1 MRKKLT
7 ALVMATVLSLA
18 PALTVQASSVDDVQ
32 TGEEVSVVTESV
44 QEDNGDTDRINSY
57 IDDGTRVEYYTPVSD
72 MPMLYS
78 SPLPASYDSRDYG
91 YVTPVKNQGTFGTC
105 WAFAALAA
113 GESSMLAQGYVDS
126 ADEIDLSEYHF
137 SYFFFNYV
145 NDPLGNLTND
155 ISAVTADNNYLFVG
169 GNSYYSMFALAS
181 WRGAADE
188 TVAPYEDVTTTSTLS
203 SDLAFNDV
211 AHMQN
216 TYIVSMQN
224 AADVKKLIMEY
235 GAVASALYFDNFKY
249 YNINTKSYYQD
260 DVAYSDHAV
269 TIVGWDDDYSVDKF
283 LESEYAPKP
292 SNPGAWLVKN
302 SWGEGIYD
310 YFWVSYEDLCMSGQD
325 AFAFVFEDADNYDK
339 NYQYD
344 GTYGTSYWGIY
355 NNNGFANVYTCE
367 GEYIEKIDAVS
378 FALAEA
384 NVDYSIQIYKNP
396 DVDNPESGE
405 ALLSTPQTGST
416 TYIGYYT
423 IELNEDIYINPGDTF
438 AVAVK
443 FSETVVD
450 DGYVYVYLDGDVGC
464 ADCSCPFYFDSYTEE
479 YQSYYLTWYMD
490 PSDMHEETWS
500 DGSNYNN
507 CARIKA
513 FTTITDE
520 RPDAGTGDTPTGG
533 EDNPTDT
540 PSSGEEDDPSDIPSS
555 GEEDDPSDTPSGG
568 EDDSTDTPSGGEEDD
583 PSDTPSGGEED
594 DPADTPSD
602 EKEESVIKSSWSY
615 VNGKWYYYDASG
627 ILSVGWKYIDGA
639 WYYFNSNG
647 VMQTGWQ
654 QIAGNWYYMD
664 SSGAMLTGWHEIGG
678 TWYYFYSDGSM
689 ASSTWIGSY
698 YVDASGAWITNT
710 STNTYTEGW
719 KISGGLWW
727 YQNADGSY
735 PTSAWKSIGGAWYYF
750 DAAGWMKTGWVHDG
764 TGWYYMN
771 PSGTM
776 YTGWL
781 NDGGIWY
788 YLTGSGLMH
797 TGWLNDNGI
806 WYYMIGSG
814 AMATSTVIDGYT
826 IDANGVW
833 VQ

>member
-7 ALVMATVLSLA
+7 ALVMTTILSLA
-18 PALTVQASSVDDVQ
+18 PALTVQASDADEAQ
-32 TGEEVSVVTESV
+32 TGEDVVV
-44 QEDNGDTDRINSY
+44 VTDRINSY

-105 WAFAALAA
+105 WAFAALGA

-188 TVAPYEDVTTTSTLS
+188 TVAPYEDVTTTSALS

-224 AADVKKLIMEY
+224 VADVKELIMEY

-260 DVAYSDHAV
+260 DVTYSDHAV
-269 TIVGWDDDYSVDKF
+269 VIVGWDDDYSVDNF
-283 LESEYAPKP
+283 LESDYASKP
-292 SNPGAWLVKN
+292 SKPGAWLVKN
-302 SWGEGIYD
+302 SWGEGLYD

-344 GTYGTSYWGIY
+344 GAYGTSYWGIY

-405 ALLSTPQTGST
+405 ALLSTSQTGST
-416 TYIGYYT
+416 TYTGYYT

-533 EDNPTDT
+533 ED
-540 PSSGEEDDPSDIPSS
+540 DPA
-555 GEEDDPSDTPSGG
+555 
-568 EDDSTDTPSGGEEDD
+568 
-583 PSDTPSGGEED
+583 DTPSGGEED
-594 DPADTPSD
+594 DPADTPSGGEEDDPADTPSGGEEDDPADTPSGGEEDDPADIPSSGGED
-602 EKEESVIKSSWSY
+602 EPTDAPSSGEEDDSEDTTIKSSWSY
-615 VNGKWYYYDASG
+615 TNGKWYYYDETGKLAT
-627 ILSVGWKYIDGA
+627 GWKYIGES
-639 WYYFNSNG
+639 WYYFNSKAE
-647 VMQTGWQ
+647 MQTGWQ
-654 QIAGNWYYMD
+654 
-664 SSGAMLTGWHEIGG
+664 EING

-689 ASSTWIGSY
+689 ATSTWIGSD
-698 YVDASGAWITNT
+698 YVDSSGAW
-710 STNTYTEGW
+710 STNGGTSSNAYSEGW
-719 KISGGLWW
+719 QISGGLWW
-727 YQNADGSY
+727 YQNSDGSY
-735 PTSAWKSIGGAWYYF
+735 PTSAWKAIGGAWYYF
-750 DAAGWMKTGWVHDG
+750 DSAGWMATGWVNDG
-764 TGWYYMN
+764 SGWYYMN

-776 YTGWL
+776 HTGWL

-797 TGWLNDNGI
+797 IGWLNDNGI
-806 WYYMIGSG
+806 WYYMVGSG
-814 AMATSTVIDGYT
+814 AMAVNTVVDGCT
-826 IDANGVW
+826 LDSSGAW
-833 VQ
+833 VR